1 MHVHQQNI
9 PNMEIS
15 TTSDS
20 PIYHRDN
27 NDQGKLEAK
36 NDMQDDEIDF
46 LQQISQLNDVEEAED
61 EEDDNDEQEQQ
72 YYFSDR

>member
-1 MHVHQQNI
+1 
-9 PNMEIS
+9 MEIS

-36 NDMQDDEIDF
+36 KDDEIDL
-46 LQQISQLNDVEEAED
+46 LQQISKLNDVEGSRGGGGRQRRAGAAKLR
-61 EEDDNDEQEQQ
+61 Q
-72 YYFSDR
+72 

>member
-1 MHVHQQNI
+1 
-9 PNMEIS
+9 MEIS

-36 NDMQDDEIDF
+36 KDDEIDL
-46 LQQISQLNDVEEAED
+46 LQQISKLNDVEGSRGGGGRQRRAGAAKLL
-61 EEDDNDEQEQQ
+61 Q
-72 YYFSDR
+72 

>member
-1 MHVHQQNI
+1 
-9 PNMEIS
+9 MEIS

-36 NDMQDDEIDF
+36 KDIQDDEIDF
-46 LQQISQLNDVEEAED
+46 LQQIGKLNDVEGSQGGGGGQRRAGAAKLL
-61 EEDDNDEQEQQ
+61 Q
-72 YYFSDR
+72 

>member
-1 MHVHQQNI
+1 MNI

-27 NDQGKLEAK
+27 NGQGKLEAK
-36 NDMQDDEIDF
+36 KDTQDDEIDF
-46 LQQISQLNDVEEAED
+46 LQQISKLNDVEGSRGGSGRQRRAGAAILL
-61 EEDDNDEQEQQ
+61 Q
-72 YYFSDR
+72 